1 MTDDHPYSTWLRT
14 ATAIALGLAVPA
26 MVSGRAVLQ
35 GLAAAAL
42 IAVLVIAWQDR
53 RIFAQAGTA
62 IRSRFCI
69 MVLIAFAAMAV
80 SIPGSLD
87 PFRSFDAWARTLAYI
102 GGCTLFWAFLYGDA
116 RAGTLCRRVLILGCA
131 AGIGLVACAQLGLTW
146 PLQAV
151 RNTFG
156 PVSDLWAL
164 HAPKA
169 YASAMSCAVPV
180 LIWCAWHETG
190 KWRWLGG
197 LAAAGAIAVIIGTAN
212 RSAIAGLLAMILVG
226 SLAISLRH
234 SRPWVW
240 IWAFGAAGMLTATF
254 ILIQMLPDAPSSTAV
269 WDWIPAWLVDTHRQ
283 QIWHFVGG
291 KIAESPWFG
300 YGINVIERIPGA
312 HEKIPGYRVE
322 YVPSHP
328 HNWTLEVLGETGIIG
343 FVPVLL
349 TLIWWLARHFKGHLV
364 SGSPATLAQTGLI
377 AVFWGSSL
385 FNFSIWSSW
394 WLITF
399 FLLTAVIAAGPASG
413 AQASARDESRV
424 SAP

>member
-1 MTDDHPYSTWLRT
+1 MTDDPANSTWLRD
-14 ATAIALGLAVPA
+14 ATAIILGLTVPA

-42 IAVLVIAWQDR
+42 VAVLVIAWRDR
-53 RIFAQAGTA
+53 GIFARAGTA
-62 IRSRFCI
+62 VCTRFA
-69 MVLIAFAAMAV
+69 MALFLAFAAMAL

-102 GGCTLFWAFLYGDA
+102 GGCVLFWAFLCGDA
-116 RAGTLCRRVLILGCA
+116 RARTLCRRALILGCA
-131 AGIGLVACAQLGLTW
+131 AGIGLVVCAQLGLTW
-146 PLQAV
+146 PLQVV

-156 PVSDLWAL
+156 PVSGLWAL

-169 YASAMSCAVPV
+169 YAAALSCAVPA

-190 KWRWLGG
+190 KWRWLAG
-197 LAAAGAIAVIIGTAN
+197 LAAAGALAVIIGTAN
-212 RSAIAGLLAMILVG
+212 RSAIAGLLAMALAV
-226 SLAISLRH
+226 SLAIALRR
-234 SRPWVW
+234 SRRWVW
-240 IWAFGAAGMLTATF
+240 IWAFSAVGMLAATF
-254 ILIQMLPDAPSSTAV
+254 TLIQMLPDAPSSRAV
-269 WDWIPAWLVDTHRQ
+269 WDWVPAWLVDTHRQ

-312 HEKIPGYRVE
+312 HDKIPGYRAE

-328 HNWTLEVLGETGIIG
+328 HNWVLEVLGETGIIG
-343 FVPVLL
+343 FAPILL
-349 TLIWWLARHFKGHLV
+349 TLIWWLARHFMGHLA
-364 SGSPATLAQTGLI
+364 SGSSATLAQVGL
-377 AVFWGSSL
+377 ASVFWGSSL

-394 WLITF
+394 WLISF
-399 FLLTAVIAAGPASG
+399 FLLSAMIAAGPAPA
-413 AQASARDESRV
+413 AQPGPRDDPGV